1 MKRAALLTA
10 LAIFPIASVSA
21 DPISFD
27 ARPIESFDV
36 SEQDAGNPP
45 LRFIG
50 GLQLLSDNDDF
61 GGLSGIDMLDS
72 DTALLIGDSG
82 TFIRARLVR
91 DQAGRLVDLA
101 DAEIGSLF
109 PDGDG
114 SKRQGDAEDIAFD
127 PVDRT
132 RGILVR
138 ERQANA
144 MLAFEMTDGRPDKF
158 EPKRVGAEDR
168 LLRSN
173 RGLESVAYPP
183 PASPLAGEIV
193 TIAER
198 PPRGQSDIPAWIVGK
213 GSFSIVRHDDFEVS
227 SARFLPNGDL
237 LLLERRQYF
246 GWGMR
251 LRRIA
256 GSEIA
261 IGARVDGDYLLDA
274 GRLSGIDNMEGLA
287 VHQDEAGRTILTLV
301 SDDNHSILQ
310 RTIILQFALDE
321 D

>member
-1 MKRAALLTA
+1 MKRGALLTA
-10 LAIFPIASVSA
+10 LALLPIASAAA

-27 ARPIESFDV
+27 VHPIESFAV
-36 SEQDAGNPP
+36 SGTDGEDAP
-45 LRFIG
+45 LRFLG
-50 GLQLLSDNDDF
+50 GLQLLSDNGDF
-61 GGLSGIDMLDS
+61 GGLSGIDMLDRE
-72 DTALLIGDSG
+72 TAFLIGDSG
-82 TFIRARLVR
+82 TFVRARLVR
-91 DQAGRLVDLA
+91 DEDGRLTDLA
-101 DAEIGSLF
+101 DSEIGSLF

-127 PVDRT
+127 PTDPG
-132 RGILVR
+132 RGIVVR

-144 MLAFEMTDGRPDKF
+144 MLAFEMVDGRPNNF
-158 EPKRVGAEDR
+158 EPTRVGAEDR
-168 LLRSN
+168 ILRSN

-183 PASPLAGEIV
+183 PTSPLAGEIV

-198 PPRGQSDIPAWIVGK
+198 PPRGQIDIPAWIVGV
-213 GSFSIVRHDDFEVS
+213 GPFSIVRHDDFDVS

-256 GSEIA
+256 GAEIA
-261 IGARVDGDYLLDA
+261 VGARVDGDYLLDA

-287 VHQDEAGRTILTLV
+287 IHVDNMGRTILTIV

-310 RTIILQFALDE
+310 RTLILQFALDE